1 MYGDTYSVQSQVW
14 LLYHHLPETERNENA
29 KWNGHTL
36 MELLSAKTPFPSQ
49 EILEHKDYE
58 PASGRE
64 NEISTRTSDRL
75 FALLLPADMVQ

>member
-1 MYGDTYSVQSQVW
+1 
-14 LLYHHLPETERNENA
+14 
-29 KWNGHTL
+29 